1 MEKTHGTSLGAKRN
15 STKVQVVNFEEK
27 YLPSLFHHQEKL
39 GEFFPTKLS
48 SHGKNLCIFSWR
60 RNKLHGCAGNKYC
73 RKNSSNFFRCQEMF
87 DGFFFMQRELQM
99 AITSRK
105 DEEEEKGEEGSRINL
120 LNISTT
126 KSFEKT
132 RKKWKLDLTFSKRF
146 GLPEWNVEKVRK
158 SSSFDTSFHMFTLLV
173 QSRLLFL
180 QSKSTL
186 NLRTSK

>member
-1 MEKTHGTSLGAKRN
+1 
-15 STKVQVVNFEEK
+15 
-27 YLPSLFHHQEKL
+27 
-39 GEFFPTKLS
+39 
-48 SHGKNLCIFSWR
+48 
-60 RNKLHGCAGNKYC
+60 
-73 RKNSSNFFRCQEMF
+73 
-87 DGFFFMQRELQM
+87 M